1 MDDDRLLFVQ
11 YIHFTKR
18 INKSLRLSKSYY
30 SLYNYSCEVES
41 WFTETSRSKYKM
53 FKVLDILTNK
63 MYSYVFSNEVII
75 LGVQNEKTPEL

>member
-1 MDDDRLLFVQ
+1 
-11 YIHFTKR
+11 
-18 INKSLRLSKSYY
+18 
-30 SLYNYSCEVES
+30 
-41 WFTETSRSKYKM
+41 M